1 MKPFV
6 IYTVLRL
13 GLFVA
18 TYVVLAGLWVL
29 FAGTDGVLL
38 APFLL
43 AVVISSVLSVKLL
56 RPQRERFAG
65 VVQARAERATSR
77 FEGLKSREDQPH
89 DENPRES

>member
-6 IYTVLRL
+6 IYTLLRL

-18 TYVVLAGLWVL
+18 TYAALAGLWVL
-29 FAGTDGVLL
+29 FAGTEGVLL

-56 RPQRERFAG
+56 RPQREAFAA
-65 VVQARAERATSR
+65 VVQARAERATAR
-77 FEGLKSREDQPH
+77 FEQVKSREDESP
-89 DENPRES
+89 DESPK